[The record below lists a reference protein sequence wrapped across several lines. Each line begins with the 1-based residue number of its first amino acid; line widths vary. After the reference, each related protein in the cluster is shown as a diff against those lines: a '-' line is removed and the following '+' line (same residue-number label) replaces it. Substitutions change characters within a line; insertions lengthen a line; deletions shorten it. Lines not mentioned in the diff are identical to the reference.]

1 MINLDK
7 PRGITS
13 HEAVTRVKRLF
24 GIKKA
29 GHAGTLDPLA
39 TGVLLVCT
47 GEATKI
53 SRFLMDLGKE
63 YVATMKFGE
72 RTDTLDADGKV
83 VETDE
88 GFSFGPREV
97 EEALSRFRGVIRQRP
112 PMYSALK
119 VGGKPLYKLARKG
132 EEVERAEREVNIHS
146 IEAEKF
152 SPPFLRFRVSCSRGT
167 YIRVLVDDIGRAL
180 GTVAHMTELRRTRI
194 GGFGVEDSA
203 GLEELPGRESAA
215 VSVDSALS
223 HLREAVLFEGDYPHA
238 LNGRPFGALAYD
250 VVGQAEGL
258 RLKDPGGRLFAIGV
272 VSGEMIKIDRILHLN
287 QAKP

>member
-1 MINLDK
+1 VINLDK

-13 HEAVTRVKRLF
+13 HEAVTRVRKLL

-29 GHAGTLDPLA
+29 GHAGALDPLA
-39 TGVLLVCT
+39 TGVLLVCA

-83 VETDE
+83 IETDE
-88 GFSFGPREV
+88 GFSFGPGEV
-97 EEALSRFRGVIRQRP
+97 EAVLSRFRGAIRQRP

-132 EEVERAEREVNIHS
+132 EEVERAEREVRIYGLA
-146 IEAEKF
+146 AEDF
-152 SPPFLRFRVSCSRGT
+152 SPPLLRLRVSCSRGT

-180 GTVAHMTELRRTRI
+180 GTVAHMTELRRVRI
-194 GGFGVEDSA
+194 GGFGVEGSA

-223 HLREAVLFEGDYPHA
+223 HLREAVLSAGDYSHA
-238 LNGRPFGALAYD
+238 LNGRPFGARAYG
-250 VVGQAEGL
+250 VGQGESL

-272 VSGEMIKIDRILHLN
+272 VSGERIKIDRILHLN